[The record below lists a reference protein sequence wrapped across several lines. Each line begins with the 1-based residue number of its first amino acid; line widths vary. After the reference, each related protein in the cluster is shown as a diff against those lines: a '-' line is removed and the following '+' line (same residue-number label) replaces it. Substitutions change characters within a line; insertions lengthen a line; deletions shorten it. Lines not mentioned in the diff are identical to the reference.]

1 MNGTLH
7 DLSVAEGYERWA
19 PTYDHAPNPLLAR
32 EERYLLPL
40 LAGLRKKRILDLG
53 CGTGRWLHKLVP
65 NIQSGVGV
73 DRSGGMLRVA
83 RTKCTIAGRLARA
96 KCESLPFHAGVFDLV
111 VCSFTLGHVH
121 DLGLLVRELA
131 RVTKSGADL
140 FITDLHPDAYRQG
153 WRVGFR
159 DEHTAAHITVL
170 PRTATEIIEPFYGSG
185 FRCLEQVPL
194 WLGQQEQ
201 PIFARAGKSDSFVR
215 ACQVPAIL
223 ALHLRHLNPAI
234 EIRRA

>member
-1 MNGTLH
+1 VNNV
-7 DLSVAEGYERWA
+7 SVTEGYERWA

-32 EERYLLPL
+32 EERYLLPM

-53 CGTGRWLHKLVP
+53 CGTGRWLRQLLP
-65 NIQSGVGV
+65 NVESGVGV
-73 DRSGGMLRVA
+73 DRSDGMLRIA
-83 RTKCTIAGRLARA
+83 SAKCTIAGRVARA
-96 KCESLPFHAGVFDLV
+96 KCESLPFRAAVFDLV

-121 DLGLLVRELA
+121 DLGLLVREVA

-159 DEHTAAHITVL
+159 DERSAAHITVS
-170 PRTATEIIEPFYGSG
+170 PSTATEIIEPFYRSG

-194 WLGQQEQ
+194 WLGEPEE
-201 PIFARAGKSDSFVR
+201 PIFEQAGKSDFFVR

-223 ALHLRHLNPAI
+223 ALHLMRLNPAI